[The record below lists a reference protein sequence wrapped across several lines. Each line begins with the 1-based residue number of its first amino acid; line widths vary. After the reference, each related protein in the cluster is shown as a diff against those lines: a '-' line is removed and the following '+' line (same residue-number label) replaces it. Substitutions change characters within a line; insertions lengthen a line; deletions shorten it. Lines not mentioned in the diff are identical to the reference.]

1 MNFLYFLLIRVPYCH
16 EWLFRLGP
24 LLSFQYTY
32 AATAAERNFGVTFMK
47 VVMLAAGVDAWLEFA
62 PTKHP
67 TKEERVAAFR
77 AIRDIEP
84 IVKQTL

>member
-1 MNFLYFLLIRVPYCH
+1 
-16 EWLFRLGP
+16 
-24 LLSFQYTY
+24 
-32 AATAAERNFGVTFMK
+32 MK
-47 VVMLAAGVDAWLEFA
+47 VVILADAVGACLGFA

-67 TKEERVAAFR
+67 VKEERVAAFR

>member
-1 MNFLYFLLIRVPYCH
+1 
-16 EWLFRLGP
+16 
-24 LLSFQYTY
+24 
-32 AATAAERNFGVTFMK
+32 MK
-47 VVMLAAGVDAWLEFA
+47 VVMLAAGVGAWLGFA

-67 TKEERVAAFR
+67 AKEERVAAFK

>member
-1 MNFLYFLLIRVPYCH
+1 
-16 EWLFRLGP
+16 
-24 LLSFQYTY
+24 
-32 AATAAERNFGVTFMK
+32 MK

-67 TKEERVAAFR
+67 TKEERVVAFR

>member
-1 MNFLYFLLIRVPYCH
+1 
-16 EWLFRLGP
+16 
-24 LLSFQYTY
+24 
-32 AATAAERNFGVTFMK
+32 MK
-47 VVMLAAGVDAWLEFA
+47 VVILADGVGACLELA

-67 TKEERVAAFR
+67 VKEGRVAAFR